1 MSVDMNCKKDL
12 HELEFVFPQ
21 VEFLC
26 VGSNEATQQAHK
38 SGLRKRGKAFIIQDN
53 EVSFL
58 FQSKKNSSPWQINE
72 E

>member
-12 HELEFVFPQ
+12 HDLVFVFPQ

-38 SGLRKRGKAFIIQDN
+38 SGLGEKSFISQDN
-53 EVSFL
+53 EVFFSVPL
-58 FQSKKNSSPWQINE
+58 KE
-72 E
+72 EFIALANIDEE